1 MGTKL
6 DAPMVE
12 QRVCKRSMV
21 KDLLCGVIDGLV
33 GVPRVAWLA
42 FLYVFL
48 DRIVAKSAVKMV
60 VETLAPFNAQ
70 EVGILGLAVFGGML
84 FMLSLFQRQKQ
95 REGKVGF
102 FARLSVESL
111 LLAVSI
117 LAYLQV
123 SGGLYGSFQI
133 AFIGAVCV
141 LLTCFAVIAS
151 AIAVLTFFGLALLIT
166 LNGFKQRGKRA

>member
-1 MGTKL
+1 MEEL
-6 DAPMVE
+6 
-12 QRVCKRSMV
+12 RVCKRSNM
-21 KDLLCGVIDGLV
+21 KDLFCGVIDGLV

-48 DRIVAKSAVKMV
+48 DRIVAKSV
-60 VETLAPFNAQ
+60 VRVAGETLVPFNAR
-70 EVGILGLAVFGGML
+70 EVGILGLAVFGGIM

-95 REGKVGF
+95 REGKAGF

-123 SGGLYGSFQI
+123 SGGLYGNFRI
-133 AFIGAVCV
+133 AFVGTVCV
-141 LLTCFAVIAS
+141 ILTCFAVIAS
-151 AIAVLTFFGLALLIT
+151 AIAVLAFFGLVLLIT
-166 LNGFKQRGKRA
+166 LNGFKTRGKRA

>member
-1 MGTKL
+1 
-6 DAPMVE
+6 
-12 QRVCKRSMV
+12 
-21 KDLLCGVIDGLV
+21 
-33 GVPRVAWLA
+33 
-42 FLYVFL
+42 
-48 DRIVAKSAVKMV
+48 
-60 VETLAPFNAQ
+60 
-70 EVGILGLAVFGGML
+70 
-84 FMLSLFQRQKQ
+84 MLSLFQRQKQ

-123 SGGLYGSFQI
+123 SGGLYGNFQI
-133 AFIGAVCV
+133 ALVGAVCV
-141 LLTCFAVIAS
+141 ILTCFAVIVS

>member
-1 MGTKL
+1 MEEL
-6 DAPMVE
+6 
-12 QRVCKRSMV
+12 RVCKRSNM
-21 KDLLCGVIDGLV
+21 KDLFCGVVDGII
-33 GVPRVAWLA
+33 GVPSVAWLA

-48 DRIVAKSAVKMV
+48 DRIVAKSAVKMA

-102 FARLSVESL
+102 FARCSVESL

-123 SGGLYGSFQI
+123 SGGLSGNFQI

-141 LLTCFAVIAS
+141 LLTCFAVIVS

>member
-1 MGTKL
+1 MK
-6 DAPMVE
+6 E
-12 QRVCKRSMV
+12 IRVCKRSVV
-21 KDLLCGVIDGLV
+21 KALLCGVVDGII

-48 DRIVAKSAVKMV
+48 DRIVAKSAVKMA
-60 VETLAPFNAQ
+60 VETLAPFNARG
-70 EVGILGLAVFGGML
+70 VGILGLAVFGGML

-102 FARLSVESL
+102 FVRLSVESL

-123 SGGLYGSFQI
+123 SGGLYGNFQI

-141 LLTCFAVIAS
+141 ILTCFAVIVS
-151 AIAVLTFFGLALLIT
+151 AIAVLTFFGLVLLIT

>member
-1 MGTKL
+1 MEEL
-6 DAPMVE
+6 
-12 QRVCKRSMV
+12 RVCKRSNM
-21 KDLLCGVIDGLV
+21 KDLFCGVIDGLV

-48 DRIVAKSAVKMV
+48 DRIVAKSAVKMA
-60 VETLAPFNAQ
+60 VETLAPFNAR

-123 SGGLYGSFQI
+123 SDGLYGNFQI
-133 AFIGAVCV
+133 ALVGAVCV
-141 LLTCFAVIAS
+141 ILTCFALIVS

-166 LNGFKQRGKRA
+166 LNGFKARGMQA

>member
-1 MGTKL
+1 MEEL
-6 DAPMVE
+6 
-12 QRVCKRSMV
+12 RVCKRSNM
-21 KDLLCGVIDGLV
+21 KDLFCGVVDGII

-48 DRIVAKSAVKMV
+48 DRIVAIVAKSAVKMAG
-60 VETLAPFNAQ
+60 ETLVPFNAW

-95 REGKVGF
+95 IEGKVGF

-123 SGGLYGSFQI
+123 SGGLYGNFQI
-133 AFIGAVCV
+133 ALVGAVCV
-141 LLTCFAVIAS
+141 ILTCFAVIVS

>member
-1 MGTKL
+1 MEEL
-6 DAPMVE
+6 
-12 QRVCKRSMV
+12 RVCKRSMV
-21 KDLLCGVIDGLV
+21 KDLLCGVVDGLIS
-33 GVPRVAWLA
+33 VPRVAWLA

-48 DRIVAKSAVKMV
+48 DRIVAKSAV
-60 VETLAPFNAQ
+60 ETLAPFNAR

-95 REGKVGF
+95 SEGKIGF
-102 FARLSVESL
+102 FARCSVKSL

-123 SGGLYGSFQI
+123 SGGFYGNFQI
-133 AFIGAVCV
+133 AFIGSVCV
-141 LLTCFAVIAS
+141 LLTCFAVIVS
-151 AIAVLTFFGLALLIT
+151 AIAVLTFFGLVLLIT

>member
-1 MGTKL
+1 MKEL
-6 DAPMVE
+6 
-12 QRVCKRSMV
+12 RVCKRSVV
-21 KDLLCGVIDGLV
+21 KDLLCGVVDGII

-48 DRIVAKSAVKMV
+48 DRIVAKSAVKMAG
-60 VETLAPFNAQ
+60 ETLVPFNAQ
-70 EVGILGLAVFGGML
+70 EVGILGLAVFGGIM
-84 FMLSLFQRQKQ
+84 FMLSLFQRQEQ

-102 FARLSVESL
+102 FARCSVESL

-123 SGGLYGSFQI
+123 SGGLSGNFQI
-133 AFIGAVCV
+133 AFIGSVCV
-141 LLTCFAVIAS
+141 ILTCFAVIAS
-151 AIAVLTFFGLALLIT
+151 AIAVLAFLGLALLIT

>member
-1 MGTKL
+1 MKEL
-6 DAPMVE
+6 
-12 QRVCKRSMV
+12 RVCKRSNM
-21 KDLLCGVIDGLV
+21 KDLFCGVIDGLV
-33 GVPRVAWLA
+33 GAPRVAWLA

-48 DRIVAKSAVKMV
+48 DRIVAKSV
-60 VETLAPFNAQ
+60 VRVTGETLVPFNAR

-102 FARLSVESL
+102 FARCFVESL

-123 SGGLYGSFQI
+123 SGGLYGNFQI
-133 AFIGAVCV
+133 AFIGVVCV
-141 LLTCFAVIAS
+141 LLTCFAVIVS
-151 AIAVLTFFGLALLIT
+151 AIAVLAFLGLALLIT